1 MNSTKQ
7 YNDYELL
14 YLISESSEDATNLL
28 YEKYKEIVD
37 LKIKKYLKYGSIRGL
52 DYNDLFQE
60 GMIGLSEAIR
70 DFRNEKDV
78 KFSTFANLCIERQ
91 IHSALK
97 KAGRMKHK
105 FLNES
110 MSLDVGE
117 DENDRPW
124 IESLFD
130 KKEKDPSEILEQLEN
145 SDALQQRIR
154 EELTDFE
161 QQVLELKLGNFDYK
175 EIAELLGKSYKSVDS
190 AMQRIKMKLKKKK
203 VAINN

>member
-28 YEKYKEIVD
+28 YEKYKEIAD

-203 VAINN
+203 VCK

>member
-28 YEKYKEIVD
+28 YEKYKEIAD

>member
-110 MSLDVGE
+110 MSLDVGV